1 MQHINSIEIPM
12 TQELQEFF
20 VYRYR
25 EQPGKLV
32 DEFVKYLNKQKAAHD
47 INRALREVKAG
58 KTNDISKLFDAI

>member
-1 MQHINSIEIPM
+1 M

-32 DEFVKYLNKQKAAHD
+32 DEFVKYLNTQKEAHD